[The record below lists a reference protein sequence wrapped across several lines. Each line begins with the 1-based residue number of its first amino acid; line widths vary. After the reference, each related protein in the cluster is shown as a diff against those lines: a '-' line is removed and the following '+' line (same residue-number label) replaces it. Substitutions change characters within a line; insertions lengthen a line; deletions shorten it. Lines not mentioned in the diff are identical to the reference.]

1 MRRRIAGICL
11 VLAGSASAGACGW
24 LPDAYSGCD
33 KEKPYQS
40 AQNLPPLRVPEG
52 ATPADTHEALKIPD
66 VQSPQLPE
74 ESGRCIE
81 HPPVL
86 VKKQPSSG

>member
-11 VLAGSASAGACGW
+11 VLAGSVLAGACGL

-33 KEKPYQS
+33 KERPYRS

-52 ATPADTHEALKIPD
+52 ATPPDTHETLKIPE
-66 VQSPQLPE
+66 VKSPQLPE
-74 ESGRCIE
+74 ESGRCID
-81 HPPVL
+81 HPPVYG
-86 VKKQPSSG
+86 KKQPSSG